1 MKKSKKTAIVEASE
15 NKRIIQGLDYQDFK
29 IVCSELN
36 IVEEALRELWDI
48 TQDTETDNKLKSDIF
63 KWLVEM
69 NVGKARQSTDI
80 TSDGNKLT
88 AGIFVSGNIDSED

>member
-1 MKKSKKTAIVEASE
+1 MKKSEKTAIVEASE
-15 NKRIIQGLDYQDFK
+15 NKRIIQGLDYEDFK

-36 IVEEALRELWDI
+36 IVEEALRELWNI
-48 TQDTETDNKLKSDIF
+48 TQNPKTNAKLKADIF

-80 TSDGNKLT
+80 TSKGDKIS
-88 AGIFVSGNIDSED
+88 AGIFIDSPEED

>member
-1 MKKSKKTAIVEASE
+1 MKKSEKTAIVEASE
-15 NKRIIQGLDYQDFK
+15 NKRIIQGLDYEDFK

-36 IVEEALRELWDI
+36 IVEEALRELWKI
-48 TQDTETDNKLKSDIF
+48 TQDPETDTKLKTDIF

-80 TSDGNKLT
+80 TTKGEKMV
-88 AGIFVSGNIDSED
+88 AGIFIDDPED